1 VVAPRARIGFF
12 LYADPAQIESH
23 VARMVVAHKTTSCE
37 VRLVGAKDL
46 SEDLAQ
52 INPYNST
59 PTLADRDVVLYD
71 VAILAEYLDERFP
84 HPPLMPSDPVQ
95 RARARLGVLRIRQE
109 WFALADKIEQGTPAE
124 RTQARKRLRDEMV
137 ASVPI
142 FRGSKF
148 FLSDEFSL
156 LDCFVTP
163 LLWRL
168 KRYGIDL
175 PESCEPIRIYSEK
188 LFNAPSFLRTLKP
201 K

>member
-1 VVAPRARIGFF
+1 
-12 LYADPAQIESH
+12 
-23 VARMVVAHKTTSCE
+23 MVVAHKTTSCE

-109 WFALADKIEQGTPAE
+109 WFSLADKIDHGTPQE
-124 RTQARKRLRDEMV
+124 RTQARKRLREEMV

-175 PESCEPIRIYSEK
+175 SENCEPIRIYSEK